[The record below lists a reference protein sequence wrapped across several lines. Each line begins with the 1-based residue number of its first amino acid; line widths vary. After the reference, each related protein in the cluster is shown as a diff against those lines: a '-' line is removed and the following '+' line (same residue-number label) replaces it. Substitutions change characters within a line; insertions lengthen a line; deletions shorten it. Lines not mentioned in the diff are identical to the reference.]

1 MTSNE
6 PAVVQTIARYRLPDP
21 PDREPD
27 EVTAFDHVYEGG
39 APLHLSRHFGRL
51 ATTLVKADRWIAARP
66 GYRPLLRPDLMIA
79 FDVDPELY
87 DEQRGYVISD
97 QGKPPDFVL
106 EVASQSTAERDTV
119 LKRVEYERLGIPE
132 YWRFDHTGEW
142 HGARLAGDR
151 LVGGRYEPIT
161 IVERSADVLEGRSDA
176 IGLRLRWR
184 DGELEWVDPAT
195 NRPIPSFDDE
205 RAARI
210 AQEQAYAA
218 EREAHAAER
227 EARLAA
233 ESRARE
239 LEQELRRIRRSQ

>member
-6 PAVVQTIARYRLPDP
+6 PAVAQTITRYRLPEP
-21 PDREPD
+21 PEREPD
-27 EVTAFDHVYEGG
+27 EVTAFDYVYEGG
-39 APLHLSRHFGRL
+39 TPLHLLRHFGRPE
-51 ATTLVKADRWIAARP
+51 TTMVKADRWIAARP
-66 GYRPLLRPDLMIA
+66 GARPLLRPDLMIA

-106 EVASQSTAERDTV
+106 EVASRSTAERDTV
-119 LKRVEYERLGIPE
+119 LKRVEYARLGIPE

-151 LVGGRYEPIT
+151 LVEGRYEPIP
-161 IVERSADVLEGRSDA
+161 IVERPADVLEGHSEV

-184 DGELEWVDPAT
+184 DGELEWIDPAT
-195 NRPIPSFDDE
+195 DRPIPSFDDE
-205 RAARI
+205 REARL
-210 AQEQAYAA
+210 AEQ
-218 EREAHAAER
+218 

-233 ESRARE
+233 EARVRE
-239 LEQELRRIRRSQ
+239 LEQELRQARRSQ